1 MLLQLIYIG
10 IHSAGEYN
18 NDEKHAARV
27 KRQKKEMNRKQNVD
41 LQ

>member
-10 IHSAGEYN
+10 ICSAGEYN
-18 NDEKHAARV
+18 KNQKRAARV

-41 LQ
+41 FH